1 MYALLRVLAG
11 IALRWYYRDIDVEGL
26 DRLPARR
33 PLLLAVNH
41 PNALVDALLVGC
53 VVPRRIVI
61 TAKSTLFTNRLGA
74 ALLRWVSV
82 VPLRRAADE
91 AEITDKPNPARNRGT
106 FEAVHD
112 ALRRGGAVLVFP
124 EGITHDE
131 PSLAPLK
138 TGAARMALHCKK
150 AGDVPELAIVP
161 IGLTFERKEAP
172 RTRVLVRIGEPI
184 VVAEWDAPPGTAP
197 AQALTAEIETRLRAV
212 TLNFASSD
220 NAARAVRL
228 ASLIASIFDEAPAIS
243 AAGRSLAVE
252 AAIARRIQRIEQ
264 ALERGD
270 DVLRERAA
278 AVEANLDAF
287 GRSTRT
293 CGILVEDIG
302 ISRALGPGVRF
313 AIREGWLLLIGG
325 PIALWGRLNHWLPIR
340 AARAV
345 AMRSIDSA
353 ADPAMRTLVAG
364 TAFVLL
370 TYLAQTAI
378 AYALWGGWIALAYL
392 ASLPLSGDLN
402 FRLSDRLRRAR
413 RRARA
418 YLTFRRAPALQEHWL
433 AELAELRNEVVTLD
447 RAFGAGRSDVPVQ

>member
-1 MYALLRVLAG
+1 MYALLRALAG
-11 IALRWYYRDIDVEGL
+11 LALRWYYRDIQVEGL
-26 DRLPARR
+26 ECLPTRR

-53 VVPRRIVI
+53 VVPRRVVI
-61 TAKSTLFTNRLGA
+61 TAKSTLFTNPIGG
-74 ALLRWVSV
+74 ALLRWVGV

-91 AEITDKPNPARNRGT
+91 AEVTDRPNPARNRGT

-150 AGDVPELAIVP
+150 SGDVPELAILP
-161 IGLTFERKEAP
+161 IGLMFERKEAP

-184 VVAEWDAPPGTAP
+184 LVSDWEAPAASAP
-197 AQALTAEIETRLRAV
+197 AQALTTELETRLRAV
-212 TLNFASSD
+212 TLNFASND
-220 NAARAVRL
+220 DAARAVRL
-228 ASLIASIFDEAPAIS
+228 ASLIASMFDEAPPMRTG
-243 AAGRSLAVE
+243 GRSLGVE
-252 AAIARRIQRIEQ
+252 AAIARRIERIEQ
-264 ALERGD
+264 ALARGAGA
-270 DVLRERAA
+270 LGARARA
-278 AVEANLDAF
+278 LEARLDAF
-287 GRSTRT
+287 GRETKVR
-293 CGILVEDIG
+293 GISVEDVA
-302 ISRALGPGVRF
+302 ISRRLGPGLRF
-313 AIREGWLLLIGG
+313 ALREGWLLLVGG
-325 PIALWGRLNHWLPIR
+325 PVALWGRLNHWLPIR

-378 AYALWGGWIALAYL
+378 VYALWGGWVALGYFV
-392 ASLPLSGDLN
+392 SLPLAGDLN
-402 FRLSDRLRRAR
+402 FLLSDRLHRAR

-418 YLTFRRAPALQEHWL
+418 YFTFRRDPALQERWL
-433 AELAELRNEVVTLD
+433 AELEELRHEVVALD
-447 RAFGAGRSDVPVQ
+447 RASGAAQAGTSAQ